1 LEAAE
6 DAGVPLVHGCRM
18 GICRTCVTPV
28 VDGTAV
34 DLRDGTSYGP
44 GEQIRTCC
52 CVPAGRLELDPH

>member
-1 LEAAE
+1 
-6 DAGVPLVHGCRM
+6 M